1 MTGLIISIVKQF
13 FMPLGFVALL
23 LFFTLF
29 LINNHP
35 KAAIWF
41 VLISLVIVGV
51 FGNPIFST
59 FFTRSMEWRHM
70 PVAAGTKA
78 DAILV
83 LAQGTLPAETPR
95 QRVEVQDQADRLL
108 YAAMLYQQQAAPI
121 IIISGNNNQTIS
133 ARTLLLELG
142 VPAEAIQVQDKADNM
157 RYDAKLSAPII
168 SLQNIKHI
176 LLVTSALQMDRAY
189 FLFRQIGIEVTP
201 APTDYRVSLQ
211 DWETLTAWNW
221 RSLVTKLMPTSEA
234 FNQSAAVIWEYMGL
248 AFYRMI
254 AIL

>member
-1 MTGLIISIVKQF
+1 MSGLIIGVLKQF

-35 KAAIWF
+35 KTAIWF

-70 PVAAGTKA
+70 PVATGTKA

-95 QRVEVQDQADRLL
+95 QRVEVQEQADRLL
-108 YAAMLYQQQAAPI
+108 YAATLYQQQAAPI
-121 IIISGNNNQTIS
+121 IIVSGNSNQTAS

-142 VPAEAIQVQDKADNM
+142 VPAEAIQVQDKANNI
-157 RYDAKLSAPII
+157 REDAQLSAPII

-176 LLVTSALQMDRAY
+176 LLVTSALQMDRAF
-189 FLFRQIGIEVTP
+189 FLFHQLGIEVTP
-201 APTDYRVSLQ
+201 APTDYHVSLK
-211 DWETLTAWNW
+211 DWETLTAWDW
-221 RSLVTKLMPTSEA
+221 RSMVTKLMPTSEA
-234 FNQSAAVIWEYMGL
+234 FNQSAAVLWEYMGL
-248 AFYRMI
+248 AFYRI
-254 AIL
+254 KAIF